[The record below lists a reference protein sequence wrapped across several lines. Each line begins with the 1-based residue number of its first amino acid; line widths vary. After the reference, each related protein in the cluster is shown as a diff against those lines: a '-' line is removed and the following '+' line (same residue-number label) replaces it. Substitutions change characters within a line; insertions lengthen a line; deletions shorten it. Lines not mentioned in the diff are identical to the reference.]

1 MRRGKPIARAPPGRS
16 RAIEQTAASFRQ
28 ATGALFAKW
37 RKVAQERGASPPQ
50 VWVIKILKERGGAT
64 PKELAEAMCVT
75 PANITGLVAKLE
87 RNGFVTRKRDRKDRR
102 VVRLEATPKAI
113 KGLEA
118 MQKAALASATEA
130 FQRWSTTDILALK
143 SLLDRFAADAA
154 KKAKGE
160 AKQGRLRRPRRP

>member
-1 MRRGKPIARAPPGRS
+1 MARGRPDRS

-28 ATGALFAKW
+28 ATGAMFAKW
-37 RKVAQERGASPPQ
+37 RKVAQQRGASPPQ

-64 PKELAEAMCVT
+64 PKELAEVMCVT

-87 RNGFVTRKRDRKDRR
+87 RHGFVTRKRDRKDRR
-102 VVRLEATPKAI
+102 VVRLEATPKAV

-130 FQRWSTTDILALK
+130 FERWSTADILALK
-143 SLLDRFAADAA
+143 SMLDRFAKDAA

-160 AKQGRLRRPRRP
+160 LTEGRRRRPRRP